1 MRFEIILLL
10 ITIALVYNTYYDGK
24 LINMIKIDV
33 KYFKIASYVAIAFVI
48 YIFIK
53 KQPFQTRSLL
63 IHANDII
70 RYMPIDKNSKNIITP
85 ILDYTKDKFLTGIDK
100 DNIGYDSSNETH
112 TVGGFSLSGGGYKPT
127 QDNRIINSGK
137 NTIHKRSVSETKKK
151 YVASNQSWKC
161 GHCNN
166 PLDHTYEID
175 HIMDLQHG
183 GDNNVNNLIA
193 LCRNCHGKKTV
204 QSKL

>member
-100 DNIGYDSSNETH
+100 DNIGYDRSNETH
-112 TVGGFSLSGGGYKPT
+112 TVGGLSLSGGGYKPT

-137 NTIHKRSVSETKKK
+137 NTNHKRSVSETKKK

-161 GHCNN
+161 GHCND

-193 LCRNCHGKKTV
+193 LCRNCHGKKTL